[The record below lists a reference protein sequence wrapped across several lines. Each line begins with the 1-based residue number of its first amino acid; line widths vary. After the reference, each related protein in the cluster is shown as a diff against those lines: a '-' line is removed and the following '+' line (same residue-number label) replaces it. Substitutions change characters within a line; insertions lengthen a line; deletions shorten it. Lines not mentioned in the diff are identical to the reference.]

1 MCHPVQAPNKEEEPR
16 AALRFVLR
24 RADDGNFVR
33 ELRILQQAWTVKEYV
48 PDVRPGAWGAWET
61 YTEWRDV
68 PLVDA
73 ETVDAENR
81 SLAAAKE
88 RRQLARTGATHPDDT
103 GAGAGVREPVPVGQD
118 NNNGVLPEQ

>member
-1 MCHPVQAPNKEEEPR
+1 MCHPEQRNRKEEPR

-33 ELRILQQAWTVKEYV
+33 ELRILQQAWTVEEYV

-68 PLVDA
+68 PLVDT

-81 SLAAAKE
+81 ALAAENE
-88 RRQLARTGATHPDDT
+88 RRKLARTWTTHPDDT
-103 GAGAGVREPVPVGQD
+103 GAGVDVREPVPVGED
-118 NNNGVLPEQ
+118 HSHGVLPGR